1 MNVKARR
8 GSSDLPFEPKAANAA
23 TQQAVPAVATS
34 WSVVGSG
41 DYNND
46 GRADILWRNSA
57 NGSNVIWRSASA
69 ATQQGVSAVTN
80 LTWQVVGFTE

>member
-1 MNVKARR
+1 
-8 GSSDLPFEPKAANAA
+8 
-23 TQQAVPAVATS
+23 
-34 WSVVGSG
+34 VGSG

-57 NGSNVIWRSASA
+57 NGSDVIWRSASA